1 MDLSQETVSTQEIQI
16 QAMQVIRL
24 TLFHIQYSSLISV
37 EYQNLLR
44 FSNKLSPKKTAL
56 FLSF

>member
-1 MDLSQETVSTQEIQI
+1 MDLSQETMSTPEIQI
-16 QAMQVIRL
+16 QAMQAIRR

-37 EYQNLLR
+37 EYQNLLK
-44 FSNKLSPKKTAL
+44 FSNKLFPKKTAF

>member
-24 TLFHIQYSSLISV
+24 TLLHIQYSPLISV